1 MEVRGRSRGLQLLA
15 KERLFGVGGVIDWGP
30 EPRPELSMDAGPRS
44 AWKLCSGKLREKAGP

>member
-15 KERLFGVGGVIDWGP
+15 KERVGGVIDCGP
-30 EPRPELSMDAGPRS
+30 EPRPVLSMDAGPHS